1 MAGLWVLE
9 TNTSTWMQM
18 LDGGPR
24 RDRRQAVD
32 GTGRAATAAREP
44 RAATAARQPFEE
56 VVELSVRHESWP
68 PGVRLPTGCMC
79 IYCGVREA
87 TGFLWA
93 RAGGAVCGPC
103 GDLGGRGGLA
113 PLDGL
118 RVGRYVAWLGTL
130 FGKSTWLVACAG
142 IIAEHAIHL
151 HRNGGNVFLVR
162 PRRWAVLEGLPNI
175 SAHPS
180 DQWNEMCLR
189 HALARLSW
197 RAALASLAGKWHI
210 QLRRGVLR
218 DPPDPRVLTEEDL
231 ADATGQLVNRARW
244 YTRFLLGRWD
254 LCEAR
259 GGPYPGPRAASM
271 AEVQACAATAER
283 VCRMSSWPLLQH
295 RSGFLG
301 RDACCVE
308 LRELHAH
315 LHVLVLAAVREDPHL
330 PGKEAV
336 VSTVAAAEAAGFTE
350 TVRRAKETWL
360 AQLDVDPFGGAP
372 GNRLWCGCY
381 FCSALDGSG
390 PLPPWP
396 PSSPRSRRN
405 ALVMAR

>member
-1 MAGLWVLE
+1 
-9 TNTSTWMQM
+9 
-18 LDGGPR
+18 
-24 RDRRQAVD
+24 
-32 GTGRAATAAREP
+32 
-44 RAATAARQPFEE
+44 
-56 VVELSVRHESWP
+56 
-68 PGVRLPTGCMC
+68 
-79 IYCGVREA
+79 
-87 TGFLWA
+87 
-93 RAGGAVCGPC
+93 
-103 GDLGGRGGLA
+103 
-113 PLDGL
+113 
-118 RVGRYVAWLGTL
+118 
-130 FGKSTWLVACAG
+130 
-142 IIAEHAIHL
+142 
-151 HRNGGNVFLVR
+151 
-162 PRRWAVLEGLPNI
+162 
-175 SAHPS
+175 
-180 DQWNEMCLR
+180 
-189 HALARLSW
+189 
-197 RAALASLAGKWHI
+197 
-210 QLRRGVLR
+210 
-218 DPPDPRVLTEEDL
+218 
-231 ADATGQLVNRARW
+231 
-244 YTRFLLGRWD
+244 
-254 LCEAR
+254 
-259 GGPYPGPRAASM
+259 
-271 AEVQACAATAER
+271 
-283 VCRMSSWPLLQH
+283 MSSWPLLQH